1 MLVLQQKKGKEKE
14 PTVINELLQLGKNAK
29 DFTENDIKK
38 RNQEMLDTFMS
49 YLKEVNLLK

>member
-1 MLVLQQKKGKEKE
+1 MDKDFEFKKGKEKE

-49 YLKEVNLLK
+49 YLKEVN